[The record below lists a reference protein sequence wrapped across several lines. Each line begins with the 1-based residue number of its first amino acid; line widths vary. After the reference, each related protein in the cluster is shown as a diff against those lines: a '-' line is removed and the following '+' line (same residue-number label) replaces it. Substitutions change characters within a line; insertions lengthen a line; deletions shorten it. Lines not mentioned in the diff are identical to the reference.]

1 MSKSVK
7 RVRAALAAAGLPD
20 SLQEMTGST
29 KSAAD
34 AAGALGIDVAR
45 IAKSVIL
52 QGSQSKRLVL
62 FITAGHHRVDA
73 ERAALLVGEPVE
85 RADAQ
90 TIRRIT
96 GFAIGGVAP
105 VGHLTPVQA
114 FLDPALQGFA
124 TVWAAGGTP
133 RHLFEISP
141 RDLLALS
148 GATPAGFT
156 EHPESAASTPPEP
169 PRPSPTIG

>member
-29 KSAAD
+29 KSATD

-73 ERAALLVGEPVE
+73 ERAALLVGERWNAPMP
-85 RADAQ
+85 
-90 TIRRIT
+90 RRS
-96 GFAIGGVAP
+96 
-105 VGHLTPVQA
+105 
-114 FLDPALQGFA
+114 
-124 TVWAAGGTP
+124 AG
-133 RHLFEISP
+133 SP
-141 RDLLALS
+141 DLPS
-148 GATPAGFT
+148 AG
-156 EHPESAASTPPEP
+156 SPP
-169 PRPSPTIG
+169 SDI